1 MAKSVRNADFQRPG
15 LLSYSVIILLFCT
28 VLLQAGR
35 LPLIGLSKG
44 SNNAA
49 ACVQPISHFERE
61 YRTWKTWPRTCV
73 GSIFDLIMQL
83 DFEGM
88 CTYAIRER
96 STNPGEKASA
106 PCVSQAA
113 ELASHFSSLQK
124 ISYLSCALPQNK
136 RHSAERF
143 A

>member
-1 MAKSVRNADFQRPG
+1 MAQPAFIQCNYTPP
-15 LLSYSVIILLFCT
+15 CT

-49 ACVQPISHFERE
+49 ACVQPISHFQRE
-61 YRTWKTWPRTCV
+61 YRTWKTRPHTCV

-96 STNPGEKASA
+96 GTNPGEKASA

-113 ELASHFSSLQK
+113 ELASRFSSK
-124 ISYLSCALPQNK
+124 DFLSLACSLPPNK